1 VSAVWEGTVH
11 PLSGLRFPT
20 FQYRHVTARLQWD
33 VSPDFVTGTGRPGG
47 GFVDDILDDIAT
59 WIAAAQRVVA
69 LTGAGISTGSGI
81 PDFRGPQGVWTRD
94 PAAERKATIQAWMD
108 DPDLRRDAWRFR
120 VDNRDVRY
128 QPNEAHVALADL
140 ERLGRLDLLVT
151 QNVDGLHHDAGHSH
165 DRVVEVHGTVRE
177 AACLDC
183 QQRWPMTAV
192 LDRVAAGDPDP
203 HCPDCGGLIKS
214 ATISFG
220 QALVEEDML
229 RAQVAAER
237 ADVLLALGT
246 SLAVYPVAFL
256 PMHTKRKGGRVVIV
270 NAESTEQ
277 DDLAD
282 AVIQADLVE
291 VLPRLVAMVQER
303 LPG

>member
-1 VSAVWEGTVH
+1 
-11 PLSGLRFPT
+11 
-20 FQYRHVTARLQWD
+20 
-33 VSPDFVTGTGRPGG
+33 
-47 GFVDDILDDIAT
+47 VDDILDDIAG
-59 WIAAAQRVVA
+59 WIAAARRVVA

-81 PDFRGPQGVWTRD
+81 PDFRGPQGVWTKD
-94 PAAERKATIQAWMD
+94 PAAERRATIQAWMD

-120 VDNRDVRY
+120 ADNRGIRY
-128 QPNEAHVALADL
+128 RPNEAHMALADL

-151 QNVDGLHHDAGHSH
+151 QNVDGLHQDAGHVP
-165 DRVVEVHGTVRE
+165 DRIVEVHGTVRQ
-177 AACLDC
+177 AGCLDC
-183 QQRWPMTAV
+183 QQRWPMDDV
-192 LDRVAAGDPDP
+192 LARVETGDLDP
-203 HCPDCGGLIKS
+203 HCLDCGGLIKS

-220 QALVEEDML
+220 QALVEEDLL

-270 NAESTEQ
+270 NAQPTEQ

-282 AVIQADLVE
+282 AAIRGDLVE
-291 VLPRLVAMVQER
+291 VLPRLVAAVRER
-303 LPG
+303 IGG